1 MFKDNSSCDHVTH
14 QKEIT
19 FDELA
24 KGKTDIIFL
33 NGRHDKFK
41 PKIVKNKKTHQEED
55 AHYILKKCED
65 GNYIFGNYIG
75 RFTFEGQEYVIN
87 SRFGKGLEAKLLET
101 IDSAF
106 FSSYGSVAEVKG
118 EIPMDDVLYASFIS
132 RLKLAKLSGFP
143 SVYKKIP
150 FRDYALHGS
159 LDVKNFIKKDQ
170 PFTGKI
176 SSRKSSRVPDEVVAR
191 VLLKAYDIL
200 VRKNPK
206 FALYD
211 KEIRNFLL
219 ANANGEM
226 KSVKDINV
234 ALNSKSV
241 MNELYKDYKIALQIA
256 RVIILQDS
264 RYANENA
271 VKNLNFGYLL
281 YAPNLFELY
290 VKGLIE
296 EALKILREK
305 HNLDFMLLDQRSN
318 NDERYRVD
326 YLLKEK
332 DDNNTKENGCTIV
345 IDAKYRHFCNKN
357 SPCNVTD
364 ISNLVQIGKYIAT
377 YKAEMGILIYAQSS
391 FPNKAIFQ
399 DKKQEK
405 EPVFLLSIFN
415 VSDDKNTY
423 EKKFKWR
430 IIDFKSNLVNAIK
443 KNFKEIK

>member
-1 MFKDNSSCDHVTH
+1 MFKDNSLCSQEDYK
-14 QKEIT
+14 KEIT
-19 FDELA
+19 FDKLA

-33 NGRHDKFK
+33 YGRHDKFK

-75 RFTFEGQEYVIN
+75 RFTFEGQEYVIT
-87 SRFGKGLEAKLLET
+87 SCFGKELEAELLKT

-106 FSSYGSVAEVKG
+106 FSSGGSVAG
-118 EIPMDDVLYASFIS
+118 ASGDIPMDYILYASFIS

-150 FRDYALHGS
+150 FRDYAMHGS

-170 PFTGKI
+170 LFMGKI
-176 SSRKSSRVPDEVVAR
+176 SSRKSSLVPDEVVAR
-191 VLLKAYDIL
+191 VLLRAYDIL
-200 VRKNPK
+200 VRKNTK

-226 KSVKDINV
+226 KSIRDIDT

-256 RVIILQDS
+256 RIIILQDS
-264 RYANENA
+264 RYTNESA

-290 VKGLIE
+290 VEKLIRSVLGEFGGKFSLETQYKIPGLDLRPDFAIKDE
-296 EALKILREK
+296 EGKILAV
-305 HNLDFMLLDQRSN
+305 L
-318 NDERYRVD
+318 
-326 YLLKEK
+326 
-332 DDNNTKENGCTIV
+332 
-345 IDAKYRHFCNKN
+345 DAKYRHFYNANLGETDCKN
-357 SPCNVTD
+357 LLQ
-364 ISNLVQIGKYIAT
+364 IKRYAKKAGSNT
-377 YKAEMGILIYAQSS
+377 GILIYAKSGVFNGLGIIRHSS
-391 FPNKAIFQ
+391 ENKIFI
-399 DKKQEK
+399 
-405 EPVFLLSIFN
+405 LSVLRNNNKIFA
-415 VSDDKNTY
+415 D
-423 EKKFKWR
+423 KFKKYLKK
-430 IIDFKSNLVNAIK
+430 ILETIK
-443 KNFKEIK
+443 

>member
-1 MFKDNSSCDHVTH
+1 MFKDNSLCSQEDYK
-14 QKEIT
+14 KEIT
-19 FDELA
+19 FDKLA

-33 NGRHDKFK
+33 YGRHDKFK

-75 RFTFEGQEYVIN
+75 RFTFEGQEYVIT
-87 SRFGKGLEAKLLET
+87 SCFGKELEAELLKT

-106 FSSYGSVAEVKG
+106 FSSGGSVAG
-118 EIPMDDVLYASFIS
+118 ASGDIPMDYILYASFIS

-150 FRDYALHGS
+150 FRDYAMHGS

-170 PFTGKI
+170 LFMGKI

-191 VLLKAYDIL
+191 VLLRAYDIL
-200 VRKNPK
+200 VRKNTK

-226 KSVKDINV
+226 KSIRDIDT

-256 RVIILQDS
+256 RIIILQDS
-264 RYANENA
+264 RYTNESA

-290 VKGLIE
+290 VERLIKSALDEFGGKFRLETQYKIPGLDLRPDFAIKDE
-296 EALKILREK
+296 EGKILAV
-305 HNLDFMLLDQRSN
+305 L
-318 NDERYRVD
+318 
-326 YLLKEK
+326 
-332 DDNNTKENGCTIV
+332 
-345 IDAKYRHFCNKN
+345 DAKYRHFYNANLGETDCKN
-357 SPCNVTD
+357 LLQ
-364 ISNLVQIGKYIAT
+364 IKRYAKKAGSNT
-377 YKAEMGILIYAQSS
+377 GILIYAKSGVFNGLGIIRHSS
-391 FPNKAIFQ
+391 ENKIFI
-399 DKKQEK
+399 
-405 EPVFLLSIFN
+405 LSVLRNNNKIFA
-415 VSDDKNTY
+415 D
-423 EKKFKWR
+423 KFKKYLKK
-430 IIDFKSNLVNAIK
+430 ILETIK
-443 KNFKEIK
+443 

>member
-1 MFKDNSSCDHVTH
+1 MFKDNSLCSQEDYK
-14 QKEIT
+14 KEIT
-19 FDELA
+19 FDKLA

-33 NGRHDKFK
+33 YGRHDKFK
-41 PKIVKNKKTHQEED
+41 PKKIVKNKKTHQEED

-75 RFTFEGQEYVIN
+75 RFTFEGQEYVIT
-87 SRFGKGLEAKLLET
+87 SCFGKELEAELLKT

-106 FSSYGSVAEVKG
+106 FSSGGSVAG
-118 EIPMDDVLYASFIS
+118 ASGDIPMDYILYASFIS

-150 FRDYALHGS
+150 FRDYAMHGS

-170 PFTGKI
+170 LFMGKI

-191 VLLKAYDIL
+191 VLLRAYDIL
-200 VRKNPK
+200 VRKNTK

-226 KSVKDINV
+226 KSIRDIDT

-256 RVIILQDS
+256 RIIILQDS
-264 RYANENA
+264 RYTNESA

-290 VKGLIE
+290 VEKLIRSVLGEFGGKFSLETQYKIPGLDLRPDFAIKDE
-296 EALKILREK
+296 EGKILAV
-305 HNLDFMLLDQRSN
+305 L
-318 NDERYRVD
+318 
-326 YLLKEK
+326 
-332 DDNNTKENGCTIV
+332 
-345 IDAKYRHFCNKN
+345 DAKYRHFYNANLGETDCKN
-357 SPCNVTD
+357 LLQ
-364 ISNLVQIGKYIAT
+364 IKRYAKKAGSNT
-377 YKAEMGILIYAQSS
+377 GILIYAKSGVFNGLGIIRHSS
-391 FPNKAIFQ
+391 ENKIFI
-399 DKKQEK
+399 
-405 EPVFLLSIFN
+405 LSVLRNNNKIFA
-415 VSDDKNTY
+415 D
-423 EKKFKWR
+423 KFKKYLKK
-430 IIDFKSNLVNAIK
+430 ILETIK
-443 KNFKEIK
+443 

>member
-19 FDELA
+19 FDELT
-24 KGKTDIIFL
+24 KDKTDVIFL

-87 SRFGKGLEAKLLET
+87 SRFGKELEAKLLKT

-106 FSSYGSVAEVKG
+106 FSSGGSVAG
-118 EIPMDDVLYASFIS
+118 ASGDIPMDYVLYASFIS

-206 FALYD
+206 FTLYD

-264 RYANENA
+264 RCANENA

-296 EALKILREK
+296 EVLGKFGGKFRLETQDKIPGSNLKPDFLIKDENGKILAV
-305 HNLDFMLLDQRSN
+305 L
-318 NDERYRVD
+318 
-326 YLLKEK
+326 
-332 DDNNTKENGCTIV
+332 
-345 IDAKYRHFCNKN
+345 DAKYRHFYNAYLGETDCKN
-357 SPCNVTD
+357 LLQIKRYAKKAS
-364 ISNLVQIGKYIAT
+364 SNT
-377 YKAEMGILIYAQSS
+377 GILIYA
-391 FPNKAIFQ
+391 
-399 DKKQEK
+399 
-405 EPVFLLSIFN
+405 
-415 VSDDKNTY
+415 
-423 EKKFKWR
+423 
-430 IIDFKSNLVNAIK
+430 KSNVINNVKCIK
-443 KNFKEIK
+443 NKYKASSEYKKDIFILNVFRYGNLKNGVENFKECLKEILLKIKKEEI

>member
-1 MFKDNSSCDHVTH
+1 MFKDNSPCDRVMH

-24 KGKTDIIFL
+24 KGKTDVIFL

-75 RFTFEGQEYVIN
+75 RFTFEEQEYVIN
-87 SRFGKGLEAKLLET
+87 SRFGKELEAELLKT

-106 FSSYGSVAEVKG
+106 FSSGGSVAGVSG
-118 EIPMDDVLYASFIS
+118 DIPMDYVLYASFIS

-226 KSVKDINV
+226 KSIRDIDA

-256 RVIILQDS
+256 RIIILQDS
-264 RYANENA
+264 RYTNESA

-290 VKGLIE
+290 VERLIRSVLGEFGGKFSLETQYKIPGLDLRPDFAIKDE
-296 EALKILREK
+296 EGKILAV
-305 HNLDFMLLDQRSN
+305 L
-318 NDERYRVD
+318 
-326 YLLKEK
+326 
-332 DDNNTKENGCTIV
+332 
-345 IDAKYRHFCNKN
+345 DAKYRHFCNANLGETDCKN
-357 SPCNVTD
+357 LLQ
-364 ISNLVQIGKYIAT
+364 IKRYAKKAGSNT
-377 YKAEMGILIYAQSS
+377 RILIYAKSGVFNGLGIIRHSS
-391 FPNKAIFQ
+391 ENKIFI
-399 DKKQEK
+399 
-405 EPVFLLSIFN
+405 LS
-415 VSDDKNTY
+415 VLKNDNKTSAD
-423 EKKFKWR
+423 KFKKYLKK
-430 IIDFKSNLVNAIK
+430 ILETIK
-443 KNFKEIK
+443 EKR

>member
-1 MFKDNSSCDHVTH
+1 MFEDNGPCDSVTH

-19 FDELA
+19 FDELT
-24 KGKTDIIFL
+24 KGKTDVIFL

-41 PKIVKNKKTHQEED
+41 SKIKDDKD
-55 AHYILKKCED
+55 AHYILRKCEN
-65 GNYIFGNYIG
+65 GGFKFGNYIG

-87 SRFGKGLEAKLLET
+87 SRFGKELEAELLKT

-106 FSSYGSVAEVKG
+106 FSSGGSVAGVSG
-118 EIPMDDVLYASFIS
+118 DIPMDHVLYASFIS
-132 RLKLAKLSGFP
+132 RLKLAKLSGFS

-211 KEIRNFLL
+211 KEIKNFLL

-226 KSVKDINV
+226 KSIRDIDA

-256 RVIILQDS
+256 RIIIFQDS
-264 RYANENA
+264 RYANKNA

-290 VKGLIE
+290 VESLIRSVLGEFGGKFSLETQYKIPGLDLRPDFAIKDE
-296 EALKILREK
+296 EGKILAV
-305 HNLDFMLLDQRSN
+305 L
-318 NDERYRVD
+318 
-326 YLLKEK
+326 
-332 DDNNTKENGCTIV
+332 
-345 IDAKYRHFCNKN
+345 DAKYRHFYNAYIGETDFKN
-357 SPCNVTD
+357 LLQIKQYVEKAG
-364 ISNLVQIGKYIAT
+364 SNT
-377 YKAEMGILIYAQSS
+377 GILIYAKSNVFNGLGIIRHSS
-391 FPNKAIFQ
+391 ENKIF
-399 DKKQEK
+399 
-405 EPVFLLSIFN
+405 IFSVLRN
-415 VSDDKNTY
+415 DNKTFAD
-423 EKKFKWR
+423 KFKKYLKK
-430 IIDFKSNLVNAIK
+430 ILETIK
-443 KNFKEIK
+443 EKR

>member
-1 MFKDNSSCDHVTH
+1 MFKDNSLCSQEDYK
-14 QKEIT
+14 KEIT
-19 FDELA
+19 FDKLA

-33 NGRHDKFK
+33 YGRHDKFK

-75 RFTFEGQEYVIN
+75 RFTFEGQEYVIT
-87 SRFGKGLEAKLLET
+87 SCFGKELEAELLKT

-106 FSSYGSVAEVKG
+106 FSSGGSVAG
-118 EIPMDDVLYASFIS
+118 ASGDIPMDYILYASFIS

-150 FRDYALHGS
+150 FRDYAMHGS

-170 PFTGKI
+170 LFMGKI

-191 VLLKAYDIL
+191 VLLRAYDIL
-200 VRKNPK
+200 VRKNTK

-226 KSVKDINV
+226 KSIRDIDT

-256 RVIILQDS
+256 RIIILQDS
-264 RYANENA
+264 RYTNESA

-290 VKGLIE
+290 VEKLIRSVLGEFGGKFSLETQYKIPGLDLRPDFAIKDE
-296 EALKILREK
+296 EGKILAV
-305 HNLDFMLLDQRSN
+305 L
-318 NDERYRVD
+318 
-326 YLLKEK
+326 
-332 DDNNTKENGCTIV
+332 
-345 IDAKYRHFCNKN
+345 DAKYRHFYNANLGETDCKN
-357 SPCNVTD
+357 LLQ
-364 ISNLVQIGKYIAT
+364 IKRYAKKAGSNT
-377 YKAEMGILIYAQSS
+377 GILIYAKSGVFNGLGIIRHSS
-391 FPNKAIFQ
+391 ENKIFI
-399 DKKQEK
+399 
-405 EPVFLLSIFN
+405 LSVLRNNNQIFA
-415 VSDDKNTY
+415 D
-423 EKKFKWR
+423 KFKKYLKK
-430 IIDFKSNLVNAIK
+430 ILETIK
-443 KNFKEIK
+443 

>member
-1 MFKDNSSCDHVTH
+1 MFEDNSCCECAEH

-19 FDELA
+19 FDELT

-41 PKIVKNKKTHQEED
+41 SKIKDDKD
-55 AHYILKKCED
+55 AHYILRKCEN
-65 GNYIFGNYIG
+65 GGFKFGNYIG
-75 RFTFEGQEYVIN
+75 RFTFEGQEYIIN
-87 SRFGKGLEAKLLET
+87 SRFGKELEAELFKT
-101 IDSAF
+101 IDSSF
-106 FSSYGSVAEVKG
+106 FSSGSSVAEING
-118 EIPMDDVLYASFIS
+118 EIPMDHILYASFIS

-170 PFTGKI
+170 PFMGKI

-200 VRKNPK
+200 VRKNPE

-226 KSVKDINV
+226 KSIRDIDA

-256 RVIILQDS
+256 RIIILQDS
-264 RYANENA
+264 RYANENTI
-271 VKNLNFGYLL
+271 KNLNFGYLL

-290 VKGLIE
+290 VESLIRSVLGEFGGKFRLETQYKIPGSNLRPDFAIKDEKGE
-296 EALKILREK
+296 ILAV
-305 HNLDFMLLDQRSN
+305 L
-318 NDERYRVD
+318 
-326 YLLKEK
+326 
-332 DDNNTKENGCTIV
+332 
-345 IDAKYRHFCNKN
+345 DAKYRHFCNANLGETDCKN
-357 SPCNVTD
+357 LLQVKRYAKKAG
-364 ISNLVQIGKYIAT
+364 SNT
-377 YKAEMGILIYAQSS
+377 GILIYAKSNVFNGLGIIRHSS
-391 FPNKAIFQ
+391 ENKIF
-399 DKKQEK
+399 
-405 EPVFLLSIFN
+405 IFSVLRN
-415 VSDDKNTY
+415 NNKTFAD
-423 EKKFKWR
+423 KFKKYLKK
-430 IIDFKSNLVNAIK
+430 ILETIK
-443 KNFKEIK
+443 

>member
-1 MFKDNSSCDHVTH
+1 MFEDNSCCECAEH

-19 FDELA
+19 FDELT

-41 PKIVKNKKTHQEED
+41 SKKKDGQD
-55 AHYILKKCED
+55 AHYILRKCEN
-65 GNYIFGNYIG
+65 GGFKFGNYIG
-75 RFTFEGQEYVIN
+75 RFTFEGQEYIIN
-87 SRFGKGLEAKLLET
+87 SRFGKELEAELFKT
-101 IDSAF
+101 IDSSF
-106 FSSYGSVAEVKG
+106 FSSGSSVAEING
-118 EIPMDDVLYASFIS
+118 EIPMDHILYASFIS

-170 PFTGKI
+170 PFMGKI

-200 VRKNPK
+200 VRKNPE

-226 KSVKDINV
+226 KSIRDIDA

-256 RVIILQDS
+256 RIIILQDS
-264 RYANENA
+264 RYANENTI
-271 VKNLNFGYLL
+271 KNLNFGYLL

-290 VKGLIE
+290 VESLIRSVLGEFGGKFRLETQYKIPGSNLRPDFAIKDEKGE
-296 EALKILREK
+296 ILAV
-305 HNLDFMLLDQRSN
+305 L
-318 NDERYRVD
+318 
-326 YLLKEK
+326 
-332 DDNNTKENGCTIV
+332 
-345 IDAKYRHFCNKN
+345 DAKYRHFCNANLGETDCKN
-357 SPCNVTD
+357 LLQ
-364 ISNLVQIGKYIAT
+364 IKRYAKKAGSNT
-377 YKAEMGILIYAQSS
+377 GILIYAKSNVFNGLGIIRHSS
-391 FPNKAIFQ
+391 ENKIF
-399 DKKQEK
+399 
-405 EPVFLLSIFN
+405 IFSVLRN
-415 VSDDKNTY
+415 DNKTFAD
-423 EKKFKWR
+423 KFKKYLKK
-430 IIDFKSNLVNAIK
+430 ILETIK
-443 KNFKEIK
+443 EKR